1 MIMKKVALLLACL
14 LLLFIV
20 TTNAQKISYVKI
32 ETNLGAMIFR
42 LASETP
48 KHKQNFIRLAKKGYF
63 NTYTFN
69 RVIKGFVIQ
78 GGETDSAY
86 AEILKND
93 SSAVKYLAPEFNA
106 NLIHQKGALAAG
118 RDDNKEKKSF
128 PGQFYVV
135 DGKKYT
141 DIQLDAVEKRLGKGF
156 MFSEQ
161 ARKIYKEIGGVPH
174 LDQNYTIFGQLII
187 GWEVLDQIAS
197 ATKNKA
203 DQPLVAIPL
212 KISVLNKKAV
222 IELGLLK

>member
-1 MIMKKVALLLACL
+1 MVMKKVALVLGCL
-14 LLLFIV
+14 LLLFIG
-20 TTNAQKISYVKI
+20 TTNAQKGNTYVKI
-32 ETNLGAMIFR
+32 ETNLGAMIFG
-42 LASETP
+42 LAKETP
-48 KHKQNFIRLAKKGYF
+48 KHNQHFIRLAKKGYF
-63 NTYTFN
+63 NNYTFN

-86 AEILKND
+86 AEILKKD
-93 SSAVKYLAPEFNA
+93 SSAVKYLAPEFNS

-156 MFSEQ
+156 KFSEQ
-161 ARKIYKEIGGVPH
+161 ARKIYKEIGGAPH
-174 LDQNYTIFGQLII
+174 LDQNYTIFGQLIK

-197 ATKNKA
+197 TAKNKA

-212 KISVLNKKAV
+212 KISVLNKKEV
-222 IELGLLK
+222 TQLGL